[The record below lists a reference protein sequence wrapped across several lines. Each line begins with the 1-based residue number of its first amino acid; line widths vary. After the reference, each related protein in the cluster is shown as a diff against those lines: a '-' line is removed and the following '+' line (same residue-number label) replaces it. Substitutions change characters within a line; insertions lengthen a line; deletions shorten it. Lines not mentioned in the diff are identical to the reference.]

1 MRNLATCWEVDPP
14 YSHLPQAP
22 CHSAPCSA
30 RLTHANMT
38 DPPSAAIKHSSTTS
52 TACQADAQAIRHLTV
67 RPCGIAEFAKQ
78 PAACLTLASFLASN
92 TGDVA
97 RRHIR
102 NEELLRFIDIEC
114 FCWSTVLAA
123 QTPMINAGMV
133 FCDRHYGGINYPV
146 GGVGRIPEAL
156 ADGLREL
163 GSYLVYKANVRAV
176 CQTSIAAHHTC
187 HLSDS
192 CIHLLT
198 GFPRTPFLPQDVRK
212 WLMIH
217 VDTELARH
225 RGKWI

>member
-1 MRNLATCWEVDPP
+1 MR
-14 YSHLPQAP
+14 
-22 CHSAPCSA
+22 
-30 RLTHANMT
+30 RLTVG
-38 DPPSAAIKHSSTTS
+38 
-52 TACQADAQAIRHLTV
+52 L
-67 RPCGIAEFAKQ
+67 CGIAEFAKH

-102 NEELLRFIDIEC
+102 DEELLRFIDIEC

-176 CQTSIAAHHTC
+176 CHTSTAAHYTY
-187 HLSDS
+187 HLSYS
-192 CIHLLT
+192 CIQLLG
-198 GFPRTPFLPQDVRK
+198 GFPAHPYVASGCMQML
-212 WLMIH
+212 L
-217 VDTELARH
+217 DTEPARH
-225 RGKWI
+225 CGKRI